1 MGISYDKLWKKLI
14 DKKMKKM
21 DLKSATGMGSTTLS
35 KLSKDE
41 IVSMNVLVKICDV
54 LDCDFKDIVEYKKD

>member
-54 LDCDFKDIVEYKKD
+54 LDCDFNDIVEYKKD

>member
-1 MGISYDKLWKKLI
+1 MSISYDKLWKKLI

-21 DLKSATGMGSTTLS
+21 DLKSATGIGSTTLS

-41 IVSMNVLVKICDV
+41 VVSMNVLVKICDV